1 MYNMVHIGN
10 FKHQIR
16 SAPNS
21 RGLPVIEHNSFEDEF
36 IVLLSSI
43 VNFFCFLFFT
53 GDGIS
58 AKIWCFCVFDYP
70 RDIKVD
76 SKNIYVTSITCHIRC
91 QKYCWLREELLCM
104 CSMDL
109 NIGSLVWIML
119 NHFELIGTIFDEKYK
134 TSMFLGIS
142 FQMKLIWII
151 THFISIHI
159 CNNFIRM
166 AICLVIKV

>member
-1 MYNMVHIGN
+1 MLYCNCKFLDIFSYQPRYAKSCSCKMWMYNIVHIGN

-119 NHFELIGTIFDEKYK
+119 NHFELIRTIFDEKYK

-142 FQMKLIWII
+142 FQM
-151 THFISIHI
+151 
-159 CNNFIRM
+159 N
-166 AICLVIKV
+166 